1 MSKQTPQSNWDTG
14 SAADF
19 IAARSERS
27 FVLLIDNDGN
37 DNAATDDEVSERA
50 RREGWGEVLSCQVGV
65 NGVEVG
71 VGFGI
76 E

>member
-1 MSKQTPQSNWDTG
+1 MGKCVSKQTPQSNWDTG

-37 DNAATDDEVSERA
+37 DNDGDDDDHHDEVRK
-50 RREGWGEVLSCQVGV
+50 V
-65 NGVEVG
+65 
-71 VGFGI
+71 
-76 E
+76 

>member
-1 MSKQTPQSNWDTG
+1 MGKCVSKQTPQSNWDTG

-37 DNAATDDEVSERA
+37 DDIAGDNNEVRRAIDRGDMLGERA
-50 RREGWGEVLSCQVGV
+50 
-65 NGVEVG
+65 
-71 VGFGI
+71 
-76 E
+76 